1 MALRAAAQTGRST
14 AAGTHRRSAEDHG
27 RWPLIRD
34 GVALLAVVL
43 GIFLGIVVFLPTE
56 GRVASPAHDFVTL
69 LLGRAVFLLPIG
81 LFAGGVVTLVRSFL
95 PEAPI
100 PYARLVGVA
109 LLAFA
114 LPPTLH
120 LVGAE
125 GQPSLQRALAHEG
138 GGYVGH
144 WISTGLLDS
153 VGGPAT
159 AALLACAFGVGLLL
173 SFDVTVAQVVAV
185 LVLGG
190 QWLGEHL
197 MAAARASIAALRKPR
212 PATAAG
218 TREARVANRG
228 APARGGSIAL
238 HRPALGLTLPKL
250 SLPFGRPALPQ
261 ATNAAVV
268 APDEEDLEDEAE
280 EPDQSFA
287 VFRRSGPPA
296 VQPEPG
302 LEPEPVE
309 DEEYDQG
316 EDEDLDELHLEE
328 APAEH
333 WELPGIEVFKPR
345 AQSELSATDL
355 KARARIIED
364 TLASFNVDARV
375 VEMNQGPAVT
385 QFGIEPAEGVAVNRI
400 LSRQNDLALR
410 LGVSPIRLEA
420 PVPGKRMVG
429 VEVPN
434 ASITTVTVRDIL
446 ESQEWDRGRGKLRVV
461 LGRDVS
467 GKAVVGDLSK
477 MPHLLIAGAT
487 GSGKSVCINT
497 IIGSLLYQF
506 TPAELQL
513 VMIDPKRVELATYA
527 EVPHLRLPVVTEMDK
542 VVGAL
547 KWVVLEMERRYKLFA
562 QHGVRNLEG
571 YNNWAAGNTHT
582 VEQPLPFMV
591 VIIDELADMM
601 MTAAEE
607 VEKKLCR
614 LAQLARAT
622 GIHLVVATQRP
633 SVDVVTGLIK
643 ANFPTRVAFAVSSQT
658 DSRVILDQA
667 GAEKLLGRGDALYTP
682 PEAMKPIRLQ
692 GAFVSDEELQALVD
706 HWHAQG
712 QPRYSA
718 EEVEQIES
726 LGRHDEDEETYDK
739 AVELAET
746 VGRLSASLLQRR
758 LGLGHARAQRLLDRL
773 IEEGIAE
780 E

>member
-1 MALRAAAQTGRST
+1 MALHSAAQAGR
-14 AAGTHRRSAEDHG
+14 APAGSRRRSAADRG
-27 RWPLIRD
+27 RWPLVRD
-34 GVALLAVVL
+34 GLSLLAVVL
-43 GIFLGIVVFLPTE
+43 GVFLGIVVFLPAE
-56 GRVASPAHDFVTL
+56 GRVAAPVHDLVAL

-81 LFAGGVVTLVRSFL
+81 LFVGGVTSLVRSFM

-100 PYARLVGVA
+100 PHARLVGAA

-114 LPPTLH
+114 LPPALH
-120 LVGAE
+120 LAGLE
-125 GQPSLQRALAHEG
+125 SQQSLARAQAHEG

-144 WISTGLLDS
+144 WISTGLLDW

-159 AALLACAFGVGLLL
+159 VALLACAFGVGLLL
-173 SFDVTVAQVVAV
+173 LFDVTVAQVVAV
-185 LVLGG
+185 LALGG
-190 QWLGEHL
+190 QWLAAQVV
-197 MAAARASIAALRKPR
+197 AAARVSAAALRKPR
-212 PATAAG
+212 PALATARPTAAATAIGG
-218 TREARVANRG
+218 TISLDPPSRG
-228 APARGGSIAL
+228 LAL
-238 HRPALGLTLPKL
+238 PRLH
-250 SLPFGRPALPQ
+250 LPFGRPRADRRE
-261 ATNAAVV
+261 ATAVLV
-268 APDEEDLEDEAE
+268 PEAE
-280 EPDQSFA
+280 ERETEEEQEGGFA
-287 VFRRSGPPA
+287 VYRRGSSTPAIPPYL
-296 VQPEPG
+296 PPTEPDDEELDEDEHEG
-302 LEPEPVE
+302 DDVELDEPEVE
-309 DEEYDQG
+309 E
-316 EDEDLDELHLEE
+316 
-328 APAEH
+328 
-333 WELPGIEVFKPR
+333 WTLPQIEVFKPR
-345 AQSELSATDL
+345 THAELSVTDL
-355 KARARIIED
+355 KARAHIIED
-364 TLASFNVDARV
+364 TLASFNIDARV
-375 VEMNQGPAVT
+375 IEMNQGPAVT
-385 QFGIEPAEGVAVNRI
+385 QFGVEPAEGVAVNRI

-434 ASITTVTVRDIL
+434 ASIATVTVRDVI
-446 ESQEWDRGRGKLRVV
+446 ESTDWERGRGKLRVV

-467 GKAVVGDLSK
+467 GKSVVGDLSK

-513 VMIDPKRVELATYA
+513 VMIDPKRVELTAYA
-527 EVPHLRLPVVTEMDK
+527 NVPHLRLPIVTEMDK

-571 YNNWAAGNTHT
+571 YNNWAAGSTHGE
-582 VEQPLPFMV
+582 EQPLPYMV

-643 ANFPTRVAFAVSSQT
+643 ANFPTRIAFAVSSQT
-658 DSRVILDQA
+658 DSRVIMDQA

-692 GAFVSDEELQALVD
+692 GAFISDDEIQSVVE

-712 QPRYSA
+712 RPRYSE
-718 EEVEQIES
+718 EEVEQITS
-726 LGRHDEDEETYDK
+726 LGRGDDEDDDVYDR